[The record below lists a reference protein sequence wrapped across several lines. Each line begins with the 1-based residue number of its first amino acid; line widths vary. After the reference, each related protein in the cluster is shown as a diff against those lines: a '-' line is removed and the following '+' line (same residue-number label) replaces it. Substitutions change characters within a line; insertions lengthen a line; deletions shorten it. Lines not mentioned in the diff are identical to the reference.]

1 MVLSLRTICAEAPDN
16 MHGNP
21 GQYVRR
27 LRTYFIEAFNVSSLP
42 TLLLHRG
49 LCIDLQAELVGVGI
63 DVFEDVSHGMLVR
76 NPVFLT

>member
-1 MVLSLRTICAEAPDN
+1 MNGTKPSHDMCGASAHVVL
-16 MHGNP
+16 M
-21 GQYVRR
+21 
-27 LRTYFIEAFNVSSLP
+27 LRTYCVEGFNVSSLP

-49 LCIDLQAELVGVGI
+49 LCIDLQAELVGVGV